1 VILNQ
6 VQERKKLIQLA
17 YPNIRQALLT
27 SWKEGGL
34 AVEK

>member
-1 VILNQ
+1 MILNH
-6 VQERKKLIQLA
+6 VQECRKLIRLA